1 MNLQQ
6 DTLREERRAKRLS
19 ALFTT
24 LFFVLVVILLFLVGL
39 WKPWPPPPEEGV
51 MVAFGEIENVEV
63 GGVPE
68 TTESPPVQ
76 PQIEET
82 PQEDVMTQDVEDA
95 PVIEEKTE
103 SEPKEVVKQPEP
115 EPIEEP
121 VDEPVKEP
129 EEEKPKIDPNALY
142 KGPRGTLN
150 KPGKGGGKPS
160 GSQEGKG
167 TTGNSGVG
175 TSGIGYSLEGRTL
188 KRVPQIKDESQE
200 TGIVVVRIKVDR
212 QGRVISAEFSPA
224 GSTTTNQRLINLALQ
239 AAKQARFN
247 ADPNAPAFQSGTMT
261 FRFRID

>member
-1 MNLQQ
+1 MGFQQ
-6 DTLREERRAKRLS
+6 EILWEERRAKRLS

-24 LFFVLVVILLFLVGL
+24 LFFILVIIMLFLLGL

-68 TTESPPVQ
+68 TVESPPVQ
-76 PQIEET
+76 PQVEDVQ
-82 PQEDVMTQDVEDA
+82 QEDVMTQDVEEA
-95 PVIEEKTE
+95 PVIEENI
-103 SEPKEVVKQPEP
+103 EPELKEVVKNPDPEP
-115 EPIEEP
+115 KEEPVKDPIEEP
-121 VDEPVKEP
+121 K
-129 EEEKPKIDPNALY
+129 EEKPKIDPNALY

-167 TTGNSGVG
+167 TTGSTGVG

-188 KRVPQIKDESQE
+188 KRVPQIRDESQE
-200 TGIVVVRIKVDR
+200 TGIVVIRIKVDR
-212 QGRVISAEFSPA
+212 EGRVISAEFSPA

-247 ADPNAPAFQSGTMT
+247 ADPNAPPEQYGTMT